1 MIWLTGGLFVALL
14 VVAGGV
20 ASLLLMNQ
28 SQDTRQ
34 RAATANGTVIF
45 SFNKATMTIQ
55 PNGTD
60 TFQVLINTDGLD
72 LTTFSYQVTYPA
84 ESGLTL
90 VGQEKSPSMI
100 GVNCNFFNK
109 VESGQQTAS
118 ASCVTDGLTGYSNTV
133 ATPIATITLKAGAQG
148 SATPIKV
155 QFDMSGGG
163 DLILALDKSVTDI
176 AAIPQGSLAVTV
188 EGGAP
193 ATSTNANLSSLVV
206 SQATLTPAFSG
217 TTTNYSSSVAN
228 SVSSITVTPT
238 VADTTAT
245 VKVNGTAVSSG
256 TASSAQSLNVGS
268 NTITTEVTA
277 GDGTTK
283 KSYIVVIS
291 RAAAEQA
298 ASSSNSSSTINL
310 TSTQTCNPN
319 EFKAKIEVKEN
330 NQAKAN
336 VITEFEF
343 NKEKK
348 NGTTNASGIAEVT
361 FPLPAPGSYSLIAKP
376 QGFADKTATVSITA
390 CTAQNTTSN
399 NTATNTTTVQCNQ
412 TCNATKVCATGLS
425 CVGGLC
431 RNTRCQ
437 TDSTCTCASG
447 ANLASQSGTTTLP
460 SSGSVDKTL
469 ALFLIGGLLML
480 GGGQILVARF
490 SSK

>member
-34 RAATANGTVIF
+34 RAATPGGTVTF
-45 SFNKATMTIQ
+45 TLSKSAMSLA
-55 PNGTD
+55 PNDTD
-60 TFQVLINTDGLD
+60 TFQVLINSGGANLTGFSYRLTFPSASGITLLSQEKNSALIGVGCEFYNTENAGQQRISANCTLDGLN
-72 LTTFSYQVTYPA
+72 A
-84 ESGLTL
+84 
-90 VGQEKSPSMI
+90 
-100 GVNCNFFNK
+100 
-109 VESGQQTAS
+109 
-118 ASCVTDGLTGYSNTV
+118 YSNNT
-133 ATPIATITLKAGAQG
+133 ATPIATITLKAGAQAPAG
-148 SATPIKV
+148 TTTVS
-155 QFDMSGGG
+155 FDMSNDGMAIIAA
-163 DLILALDKSVTDI
+163 DENETDI

-193 ATSTNANLSSLVV
+193 AASTNANLSSLVV

-228 SVSSITVTPT
+228 SISSITVTPT

-283 KSYIVVIS
+283 KSYVIVIT

-399 NTATNTTTVQCNQ
+399 NTTTNTTTVQCNQ

-469 ALFLIGGLLML
+469 ALFLIGSLLML